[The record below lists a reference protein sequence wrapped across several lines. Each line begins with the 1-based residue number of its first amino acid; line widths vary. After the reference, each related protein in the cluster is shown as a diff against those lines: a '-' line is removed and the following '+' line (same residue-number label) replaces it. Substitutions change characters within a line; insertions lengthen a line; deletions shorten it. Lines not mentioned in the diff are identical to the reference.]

1 MQYGHE
7 RYETTSTTNNT
18 TKRATM
24 TGTDKLKHYVDDACD
39 GTKRNIFEQ
48 HLRRRL
54 LPITLPCVWKFVRL
68 IITAYSTTTLTSRL
82 LLFPLIFCFLLLH
95 LFQCSPRLGSSSSSC
110 CCYCCLLQHE
120 CLSCFFFNDS
130 HSNRFKSWSMSSC
143 VVGVYVE

>member
-68 IITAYSTTTLTSRL
+68 IITAYSATTLTSRL

-95 LFQCSPRLGSSSSSC
+95 LFQCFPPKYIIGGESC
-110 CCYCCLLQHE
+110 LFFEYITSKRGP
-120 CLSCFFFNDS
+120 CLSC
-130 HSNRFKSWSMSSC
+130 SC
-143 VVGVYVE
+143 EFAFVDAL